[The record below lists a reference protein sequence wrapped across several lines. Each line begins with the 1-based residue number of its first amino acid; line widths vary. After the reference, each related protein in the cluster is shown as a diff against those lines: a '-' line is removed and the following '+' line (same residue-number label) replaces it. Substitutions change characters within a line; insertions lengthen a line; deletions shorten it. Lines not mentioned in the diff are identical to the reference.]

1 MNFDFN
7 EEKEKLSSVNDELY
21 DLFNNYDNI
30 LNSLSNREKNIMD
43 LYYYFRRLN
52 TFKEMTPDGNYWDNK
67 REAFIQRLTNVIN
80 KLGHNTFGNFN
91 DFDELKKIV
100 DISMNGK
107 LLNIINDFSADIK
120 NIYKK
125 HIDHVYTVLPVSGL
139 EELEASKHREN
150 RYLNSINDGVFA
162 STSFD
167 SIEKYI
173 GRANVGGLIANGN
186 QLEYPANP
194 FSRIED
200 DKLMLTEPVSIY
212 LGNVDLFE
220 PQFDYVVDNRGFSHF
235 TFDGEWIAPYEK
247 INCIETQTDYL
258 PISFI
263 EENDVYYYEGN
274 EKIQINEK
282 SKSL

>member
-107 LLNIINDFSADIK
+107 LLNIINDFSVDIK

>member
-43 LYYYFRRLN
+43 LYYYFRKLN

-67 REAFIQRLTNVIN
+67 REAFIQRLTDVIN

-173 GRANVGGLIANGN
+173 GRANVDGLIANGN

-200 DKLMLTEPVSIY
+200 DKLMLTKPVSIY

-274 EKIQINEK
+274 KKIQINEK
-282 SKSL
+282 SKTL

>member
-220 PQFDYVVDNRGFSHF
+220 PQFDYIVDNRGFSHF